1 MKMVPVSKEF
11 VCLENVVKMFLALLL
26 ETFVYPEQYLELV
39 QTVNVLMIQSLPF
52 LNVEFL
58 HCLQNQQILVSK
70 SHRLRDSLYYVP
82 LKTISIL
89 DWKQTVVCNTTRD
102 CQDFGVRAECSKVH
116 GGTYDKTGTEY
127 KGWCTPVSCGV
138 YSGCPDIGD
147 VCTDGL
153 ITGSC
158 RVKGK
163 CVYEE
168 VKLQAMCEPDLPL
181 LSRSIQILLYHISNR
196 IN

>member
-1 MKMVPVSKEF
+1 MKMVQVSKEF

-39 QTVNVLMIQSLPF
+39 QTVNVLMVHSFKF

-102 CQDFGVRAECSKVH
+102 CQDFGVQAECSKVH
-116 GGTYDKTGTEY
+116 GVGFLTRVNPKPETRVFCVIFKTTSKLDKHYGDFKSHEY
-127 KGWCTPVSCGV
+127 
-138 YSGCPDIGD
+138 
-147 VCTDGL
+147 
-153 ITGSC
+153 
-158 RVKGK
+158 
-163 CVYEE
+163 
-168 VKLQAMCEPDLPL
+168 
-181 LSRSIQILLYHISNR
+181 
-196 IN
+196 

>member
-1 MKMVPVSKEF
+1 MKMVQVSKEF

-82 LKTISIL
+82 LKSSP
-89 DWKQTVVCNTTRD
+89 
-102 CQDFGVRAECSKVH
+102 F
-116 GGTYDKTGTEY
+116 
-127 KGWCTPVSCGV
+127 
-138 YSGCPDIGD
+138 
-147 VCTDGL
+147 
-153 ITGSC
+153 
-158 RVKGK
+158 
-163 CVYEE
+163 
-168 VKLQAMCEPDLPL
+168 
-181 LSRSIQILLYHISNR
+181 
-196 IN
+196 

>member
-1 MKMVPVSKEF
+1 MKMVQVSKEF

-70 SHRLRDSLYYVP
+70 SHRLCDSLYYVP

-116 GGTYDKTGTEY
+116 GGTYDNTGTEHE
-127 KGWCTPVSCGV
+127 GWCTPVSCRVG
-138 YSGCPDIGD
+138 SGCPDIGD

-153 ITGSC
+153 ISGSC
-158 RVKGK
+158 RVEGK

-168 VKLQAMCEPDLPL
+168 VKLQAMCTPDPPVIA
-181 LSRSIQILLYHISNR
+181 RGTYKISNLS
-196 IN
+196 IY

>member
-1 MKMVPVSKEF
+1 MAILF
-11 VCLENVVKMFLALLL
+11 F
-26 ETFVYPEQYLELV
+26 
-39 QTVNVLMIQSLPF
+39 
-52 LNVEFL
+52 
-58 HCLQNQQILVSK
+58 QNQQILVSQL
-70 SHRLRDSLYYVP
+70 HRLRDSQKICSADEP
-82 LKTISIL
+82 SPFL
-89 DWKQTVVCNTTRD
+89 DWKQTVACNTARD
-102 CQDFGVRAECSKVH
+102 CGDFGVRAECSQVH

-127 KGWCTPVSCGV
+127 KGWCTPALCGV

-153 ITGSC
+153 ISGSC
-158 RVKGK
+158 QVKGK

-181 LSRSIQILLYHISNR
+181 LSRSIRIIFHPILNC